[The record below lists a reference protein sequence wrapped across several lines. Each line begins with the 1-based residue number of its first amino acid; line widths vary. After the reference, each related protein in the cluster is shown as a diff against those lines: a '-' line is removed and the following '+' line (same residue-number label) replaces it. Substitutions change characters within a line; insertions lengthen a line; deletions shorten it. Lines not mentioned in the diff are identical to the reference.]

1 MSCRSEKKI
10 YFCPIQLFFPQKQKP
25 MIKKYLDNFR
35 DFQREIWILTLITF
49 INRAGTMV
57 IPFLSKYMKENLHFS
72 YGQIGW
78 VMVFFGAGS
87 IIGTWLSGKLSDKI
101 GFYKVMVFSLFASGV
116 VFIMLQYA
124 TTFEQLC
131 VGILVLTSIAD
142 MFRPAMLVCLK
153 TFTTKENRARAYSL
167 TRAAINLGFLFGPV
181 LGGLIIMQMGYEYIF
196 YVDGATCILAIIVF
210 VLFVKE
216 RKLEIKLQREKVVS
230 KVSVI
235 KDKPFMLHL
244 IICLITGILFFQ
256 IFTTLPLYHKERFNM
271 SEFDSGLLLSLNGL
285 LILLF
290 ELPIVNYV
298 SRKRIN
304 NHKVISLGLLLMA
317 SSFLLLMFPWEAVLV
332 PMMIFMTAGVMLTF
346 PFANS
351 FAMERSS
358 EKQEGKYMAA
368 FTMSYSFAHILSGK
382 TGMEIIEHA
391 GYDSNWLFM
400 LVLGAAGTVLVFF
413 LSRMVEKE
421 ELEQKVIP
429 VETNEH
435 L

>member
-1 MSCRSEKKI
+1 
-10 YFCPIQLFFPQKQKP
+10 
-25 MIKKYLDNFR
+25 MIKKYLDNFKN
-35 DFQREIWILTLITF
+35 FPKEIWILTLVTF

-57 IPFLSKYMKENLHFS
+57 IPFLSKYMKENLEFS
-72 YGQIGW
+72 YSQIGW
-78 VMVFFGAGS
+78 VMVFFGIGS

-101 GFYKVMVFSLFASGV
+101 GFYKVMVFSLFASGI
-116 VFIMLQYA
+116 VFVLLQYA
-124 TTFEQLC
+124 TTFEELC

-153 TFTTKENRARAYSL
+153 TFSNEDDRARAYSL

-210 VLFVKE
+210 MIFVKE
-216 RKLEIKLQREKVVS
+216 KKLPAKLSKQEKEFK
-230 KVSVI
+230 KVSVM

-244 IICLITGILFFQ
+244 VICLITGILFFQ

-298 SRKRIN
+298 SRNKIN

-317 SSFLLLMFPWEAVLV
+317 SSFFLLLFPWEAILI
-332 PMMIFMTAGVMLTF
+332 PMMIFMTCGVMLTF

-351 FAMERSS
+351 FAMDRSY
-358 EKQEGKYMAA
+358 ELQEGKYMAA
-368 FTMSYSFAHILSGK
+368 FTMSYSFAHILSAK
-382 TGMEIIEHA
+382 TGMEIVQHS
-391 GYDSNWLFM
+391 GYESNWVFM
-400 LVLGAAGTVLVFF
+400 MSLGLVGTILVYK
-413 LSRMVEKE
+413 LSRMVDKE
-421 ELEQKVIP
+421 SLKESMIP
-429 VETNEH
+429 VETREKN
-435 L
+435 

>member
-1 MSCRSEKKI
+1 
-10 YFCPIQLFFPQKQKP
+10 LPQKQLI
-25 MIKKYLDNFR
+25 MIKKYFDNFK
-35 DFQREIWILTLITF
+35 DFPKEIWILTLVTF

-57 IPFLSKYMKENLHFS
+57 IPFLSKYMKENLEFS
-72 YGQIGW
+72 YSQIGW

-87 IIGTWLSGKLSDKI
+87 IVGTWLSGKLSDKI

-116 VFIMLQYA
+116 VFILLQYA
-124 TTFEQLC
+124 TTFEELC
-131 VGILVLTSIAD
+131 IGIFVLTSIAD

-153 TFTTKENRARAYSL
+153 TFTTQDDRARAYSL

-210 VLFVKE
+210 MIFVKE
-216 RKLEIKLQREKVVS
+216 KKLPVKLKNHDKAIK
-230 KVSVI
+230 KVSVM
-235 KDKPFMLHL
+235 KDRPFMLHL
-244 IICLITGILFFQ
+244 VICLITGILFFQ

-298 SRKRIN
+298 SKNKIN

-317 SSFLLLMFPWEAVLV
+317 TSFLLLLFPWEAILI
-332 PMMIFMTAGVMLTF
+332 PMMLFMTCGVMLTF

-351 FAMERSS
+351 FAMDRSN
-358 EKQEGKYMAA
+358 EMQEGKYMAA
-368 FTMSYSFAHILSGK
+368 FTMSYSFAHILSAK
-382 TGMEIIEHA
+382 TGMEIIQNS
-391 GYDSNWLFM
+391 GYESNWMFM
-400 LVLGAAGTVLVFF
+400 TVLGVAGTLLVFK
-413 LSRMVEKE
+413 LSKMVEKE
-421 ELEQKVIP
+421 ELKERMIP
-429 VETNEH
+429 VESKENV
-435 L
+435 

>member
-1 MSCRSEKKI
+1 M
-10 YFCPIQLFFPQKQKP
+10 PQKKLI
-25 MIKKYLDNFR
+25 MIKKYFDNFK
-35 DFQREIWILTLITF
+35 DFPKEIWILTLITF

-57 IPFLSKYMKENLHFS
+57 IPFLSKYMKENLEFS
-72 YGQIGW
+72 YSQIGW

-101 GFYKVMVFSLFASGV
+101 GFYKVMVFSLFASGI
-116 VFIMLQYA
+116 VFILLHYA
-124 TTFEQLC
+124 TTFEELC
-131 VGILVLTSIAD
+131 VGILVLTTIAD

-181 LGGLIIMQMGYEYIF
+181 LGGLIIMQLGYEYIF

-210 VLFVKE
+210 MFFVKE
-216 RKLEIKLQREKVVS
+216 KKLPVKLNKHHEKAFS
-230 KVSVI
+230 KVSVM

-244 IICLITGILFFQ
+244 VICLITGILFFQ

-298 SRKRIN
+298 TKNKIN

-317 SSFLLLMFPWEAVLV
+317 TSFLLLLFPWEAILI
-332 PMMIFMTAGVMLTF
+332 PMMLFMTCGVMLTF

-351 FAMERSS
+351 FAMERSY
-358 EKQEGKYMAA
+358 ELQEGKYMAA
-368 FTMSYSFAHILSGK
+368 FTMSYSFAHILSAK
-382 TGMEIIEHA
+382 TGMEIIQNS
-391 GYDSNWLFM
+391 GYESNWLFM
-400 LVLGAAGTVLVFF
+400 TALGVMGTLLVFK
-413 LSRMVEKE
+413 LSKMVDKE
-421 ELEQKVIP
+421 ELKDRMIP
-429 VETNEH
+429 VESNEKN
-435 L
+435 